1 MTKYTTKQDIAR
13 QDIIEQSR
21 IEVTESGARGDTEMI
36 PVVPI
41 LCKKVHLRLEECGRY
56 ESQTNATKASLR
68 SPVSNATK
76 A

>member
-1 MTKYTTKQDIAR
+1 MR
-13 QDIIEQSR
+13 GNW
-21 IEVTESGARGDTEMI
+21 IEVTESGARDDMEMI
-36 PVVPI
+36 PVVPF
-41 LCKKVHLRLEECGRY
+41 LCKKVRLRLEECGCY